1 MKAKKFIALAMSV
14 AMAVGTASLF
24 AACKTDDGG
33 EGGGGGEGGSD
44 YAVDTRIWYAVGKDT
59 KGTLKDQGWN
69 QNDSTY
75 AFTRDTTV
83 TDENVFTLSLDIYAG
98 NVASGYSFKFLYK
111 ESAEE
116 TNVPWTRQVGMHAF
130 AGMDGYEGEDLDQI
144 IKIDGETVFTTA
156 QDNGDNGNNIAC
168 AKGQDG
174 TYKFTLRTK
183 NATDTPKL
191 SVERTAKIDVP
202 YDMYIRGDMNNFNPQ
217 TKTMIAMTETIGS
230 GDVHTT
236 WSADLSVTAKD
247 LWRTADGTEIT
258 ETENDLPVGGTH
270 TAIQLYNDID
280 KLTYL
285 TADED
290 TTYTKAEVSVGNKS
304 YGKSLLLP
312 EGDYT
317 ITFDTTTKGVTI
329 VKYAHKMY
337 FSGEFNQNKPT
348 ASDMLTKGNDS
359 WTGYLTIDA
368 DATDPEKT
376 TAVSLYDSV
385 TKSNTEELNL
395 KAGTYAFKYTES
407 TEKVEYEQVAYWL
420 VGSFVDSRT
429 NQNVNFAI
437 SEGITPKFEAAQ
449 EAGTYTATVKAEDVT
464 TRDGYSWI
472 AGDAGNTENGVF
484 AIQVVYGTAL
494 LGVKDWNSSGANQYL
509 PEGVWEV
516 TFAGGPVTWKEGDEA
531 NVPTP
536 PALAYEMY
544 LTGSFNSWAKGD
556 ADYALSYNSGKG
568 AWVGYLNVT
577 ADNTELKLYNKT
589 SDTHYSTADL
599 GEGNITLDKGYYMF
613 VFLQDGNEVK
623 YAPVDVYL
631 IGSFFNADG
640 TQLNFDVVDGITPKF
655 EVGAN
660 ANEISVTYDVTDVT
674 AVAENAY
681 DFSTWGDD
689 AQGAKFVWK
698 PIATCSLAEYSGNS
712 AGTKMWDVIQS
723 GNNYLKEVG
732 NYTFTYNL
740 ETKAMSATLNDS
752 PAEEN
757 PAA

>member
-14 AMAVGTASLF
+14 AMAVGTASFF
-24 AACKTDDGG
+24 AACNSGDGGEGSGDGG
-33 EGGGGGEGGSD
+33 EGGSE

-69 QNDSTY
+69 KEDSTF

-111 ESAEE
+111 ENAEE
-116 TNVPWTRQVGMHAF
+116 TNIPWTRQVGMHAF

-144 IKIDGETVFTTA
+144 IKIDGETAFTTA

-174 TYKFTLRTK
+174 TYKFTLKTK
-183 NATDTPKL
+183 NATDTPKI
-191 SVERTAKIDVP
+191 SVERTAKIEVP
-202 YDMYIRGDMNNFNPQ
+202 YDMYIRGDMNTFRLSD
-217 TKTMIAMTETIGS
+217 MIAMTETIGTGS
-230 GDVHTT
+230 AHTT
-236 WSADLSVTAKD
+236 WSVDLSVTAKD

-258 ETENDLPVGGTH
+258 EMENDLPVGGTH
-270 TAIQLYNDID
+270 AAIQLYNDID
-280 KLTYL
+280 KKTYL

-290 TTYTKAEVSVGNKS
+290 ETYTKAEVSIGSKS

-337 FSGEFNQNKPT
+337 FSGEFNNNKPT
-348 ASDMLTKGNDS
+348 ASDMLTKGNDV
-359 WTGYLTIDA
+359 WTGYLTIPA
-368 DATDPEKT
+368 DATNPEKE
-376 TAVSLYDSV
+376 TAVTLYDSV
-385 TKSNTEELNL
+385 TKTNVPAEALNL

-407 TEKVEYEQVAYWL
+407 TATVEYEQVAYWL

-437 SEGITPKFEAAQ
+437 SEGITPKFEAGQ
-449 EAGTYTATVKAEDVT
+449 EAGTYTATVKADDVT
-464 TRDGYSWI
+464 GVKGYEWI
-472 AGDAGNTENGVF
+472 KTDAGNTDSGVF

-494 LGVKDWNSSGANQYL
+494 LGVKDWGSSGGNQYL
-509 PEGVWEV
+509 PEGVWEI
-516 TFAGGPVTWKEGDEA
+516 TFADGPVTWKTGDPA

-536 PALAYEMY
+536 PALEYEMY
-544 LTGSFNSWAKGD
+544 LTGSFNSWNNGD
-556 ADYALSYNSGKG
+556 TNYAMNYNSGKG

-577 ADNTELKLYNKT
+577 VDNTELKIYNKT
-589 SDTHYSTADL
+589 TDTHYSTAEL
-599 GEGNITLDKGYYMF
+599 GSSNITLNKGYYMF
-613 VFLQDGNEVK
+613 VFLENGNEVK
-623 YAPVDVYL
+623 FAPVDVYL

-640 TQLNFDVVDGITPKF
+640 TQLNFDVVEGITPKF
-655 EVGAN
+655 TVGAN
-660 ANEISVTYDVTDVT
+660 ANEISVTYEVTDVT

-698 PIATCSLAEYSGNS
+698 PIATCSLAEYSGNN
-712 AGTKMWDVIQS
+712 AGIKMWDVIQS

-732 NYTFTYNL
+732 SYTFTYNF
-740 ETKAMSATLNDS
+740 ETKAMNATLNT
-752 PAEEN
+752 PAEET
-757 PAA
+757 PAE